1 MPDANS
7 KPIFNRKNPLLAKRK
22 ISLLLTEGCE
32 NKDTWHLEI
41 SLNGSGMEFT
51 PGDSLAV
58 LPQNNPQHV
67 NELISTLGFTG
78 EETVLTPAKEEAP
91 LRKALTENY
100 VISTPDKKLLRAI
113 SEKSGNTEW
122 QHLLE
127 AEKKAELND
136 YLWGREIIDLLLAHP
151 SVSFQ
156 PAEFVTLL
164 KKLNV
169 RLYSVASSVA
179 YQPDEVH
186 LTVAV
191 VEYESFGRQRQGVCS
206 SWLAE
211 RIDDDTPIPCFITP
225 GKGFRLPEPDDNT
238 PIIMCGPGTGIAPFR
253 AFMQER
259 KATSAHGD
267 AWLFFGEIHEPT
279 CYFYKDEWEAHLA
292 DGTLSKIT
300 TAWSRDQAEKVY
312 IQHKMLEHGAE
323 FWDWIEKGAIFYV
336 CGDAQRMAPDVD
348 KALHTII
355 QQHGGKSEE
364 ESIAFVKEMLSEKRY
379 RRDVY

>member
-1 MPDANS
+1 
-7 KPIFNRKNPLLAKRK
+7 
-22 ISLLLTEGCE
+22 
-32 NKDTWHLEI
+32 
-41 SLNGSGMEFT
+41 
-51 PGDSLAV
+51 
-58 LPQNNPQHV
+58 
-67 NELISTLGFTG
+67 
-78 EETVLTPAKEEAP
+78 
-91 LRKALTENY
+91 
-100 VISTPDKKLLRAI
+100 
-113 SEKSGNTEW
+113 
-122 QHLLE
+122 
-127 AEKKAELND
+127 
-136 YLWGREIIDLLLAHP
+136 
-151 SVSFQ
+151 
-156 PAEFVTLL
+156 
-164 KKLNV
+164 
-169 RLYSVASSVA
+169 
-179 YQPDEVH
+179 
-186 LTVAV
+186 
-191 VEYESFGRQRQGVCS
+191 
-206 SWLAE
+206 
-211 RIDDDTPIPCFITP
+211 
-225 GKGFRLPEPDDNT
+225 
-238 PIIMCGPGTGIAPFR
+238 MCGPGTGIAPFR

>member
-22 ISLLLTEGCE
+22 SSLLLTEGCE

-100 VISTPDKKLLRAI
+100 VISTPDKKLLRTI

-127 AEKKAELND
+127 AEKKTELND

>member
-1 MPDANS
+1 MPDAKS
-7 KPIFNRKNPLLAKRK
+7 KPAFNRKNPLLAKRK
-22 ISLLLTEGCE
+22 TSLLLTEGC
-32 NKDTWHLEI
+32 NSKDTWHLEI
-41 SLNGSGMEFT
+41 SLQGSGMEFT

-58 LPQNNPQHV
+58 LPQNNPQQV
-67 NELISTLGFTG
+67 DELIAALGCTG
-78 EETVLTPAKEEAP
+78 QEAVPTPAKEEAS

-100 VISTPDKKLLRAI
+100 VITTPDKKLLKAI
-113 SEKSGNTEW
+113 TEQCDGTEW

-151 SVSFQ
+151 TASFQ

-169 RLYSVASSVA
+169 RLYSVASSLA
-179 YQPDEVH
+179 HHPDEVH

-191 VEYESFGRQRQGVCS
+191 VEYESFGRKRQGVCS

-211 RIDDDTPIPCFITP
+211 RIDDNTQIPCFITP
-225 GKGFRLPEPDDNT
+225 GKGFRLPAPDDHT

-253 AFMQER
+253 AFIEER
-259 KATSAHGD
+259 KATNAKGD
-267 AWLFFGEIHEPT
+267 AWLFFGEIHEST
-279 CYFYKDEWEAHLA
+279 CYFYNEEWESRLA

-300 TAWSRDQAEKVY
+300 TAWSRDQEEKVY

-323 FWDWIEKGAIFYV
+323 FWEWLEKGAIFYV

-348 KALHTII
+348 KALHTLI
-355 QQHGGKSEE
+355 QHHGDKSEE
-364 ESIAFVKEMLSEKRY
+364 ESIAYVKEMVSEKRY